1 MLMTM
6 YDTHHIHLASS
17 SGSFFL
23 SVVVIYDV
31 VSSLKFYAK
40 KENYT
45 KRKYMHRKYTILCEL
60 PEMMFDNL

>member
-17 SGSFFL
+17 PGSFFL
-23 SVVVIYDV
+23 SAVVIYYV
-31 VSSLKFYAK
+31 VSSLKFYTK

-45 KRKYMHRKYTILCEL
+45 KRKNMRRKYTLLCEL
-60 PEMMFDNL
+60 LEMMFDNL